1 MLLLCSMAAASTD
14 LRPFFEAASAG
25 AQQLAATLECKD
37 ENDACPSWAAAGEC
51 TNNAGFMHATCRKA
65 CERCELSGVDAHDA
79 LEIATYAARNL
90 HAGCTAA
97 DPVLPCAASADRL
110 AAVLAVAQQ
119 QSHGKSLQR
128 FLEALAFEINADS
141 ASQVMT
147 AAPGIFIPAVT
158 LTAGTDAGTDATR
171 AASVGQ
177 PAATVNHVHVT
188 LSDGGQMP
196 SVGLGTWL
204 TVGQACYDLVVS
216 GLRAGLRHI
225 DTSENYQNH
234 EEIGRAMADSGV
246 LRSEIFLA
254 DKLSF
259 PQSYSAEGVRKSV
272 GEALR
277 KMKTEYID
285 LYMLHSIGPSTA
297 ARHEAWREMV
307 ALQKEGTL
315 RHIGVSNFG
324 TAELRELKASFPDA
338 PPVTLQ
344 AKYSPYHRGRTGNA
358 AGEDFLTASSELG
371 VVITAYCPLNDWPS
385 KLKAVDDHHVAAIAA
400 RLGKTPA
407 QVILRWG
414 VQLGLAMLTRSS
426 KPERLEQ
433 AANLDF
439 EISEPEM
446 ARISG
451 LAWFALSP
459 TNGVPATVLDT
470 FGVVA
475 RDEKAYKHVPR
486 SLATFDAPIKACDMA
501 WNLIA
506 ENNKKAEL

>member
-1 MLLLCSMAAASTD
+1 MSKAFLTLSILLCSPTAATSD
-14 LRPFFEAASAG
+14 LRPFSASAG
-25 AQQLAATLECKD
+25 AQQLAAMLECKD
-37 ENDACPSWAAAGEC
+37 ENDGCPSWAAAGEC
-51 TNNAGFMHATCRKA
+51 KNNAGFMHSTCRKA

-97 DPVLPCAASADRL
+97 DPTSTAASADRL

-119 QSHGKSLQR
+119 QSHGKALQR
-128 FLEALAFEINADS
+128 FLEALAFEIKADS
-141 ASQVMT
+141 ASQIMKN
-147 AAPGIFIPAVT
+147 A
-158 LTAGTDAGTDATR
+158 AGTFEFAVPTEATR
-171 AASVGQ
+171 AVSVGK
-177 PAATVNHVHVT
+177 PAAQIRAKHIT

-204 TVGQACYDLVVS
+204 TVGQACHDLVAS

-225 DTSENYQNH
+225 DTSENYANH
-234 EEIGRAMADSGV
+234 EEIGRALADSSV
-246 LRSEIFLA
+246 PRSEIFLA

-259 PQSYSAEGVRKSV
+259 PESYSSAGVRKSV

-277 KMKTEYID
+277 KMRTEYID
-285 LYMLHSIGPSTA
+285 LYMLHSVGPSVA

-324 TAELRELKASFPDA
+324 TDELRELKASFPDA

-344 AKYSPYHRGRTGNA
+344 SKYSPYHRGRTGNA
-358 AGEDFLTASSELG
+358 GGEDFLSKSSELG
-371 VVITAYCPLNDWPS
+371 VVVTAYCPLNDWPS
-385 KLKAVDDHHVAAIAA
+385 KLKAVEDAHVAAIAA

-426 KPERLEQ
+426 RPERLQQ
-433 AANLDF
+433 AAQLDF
-439 EISEPEM
+439 EISEEDM
-446 ARISG
+446 ARLSG

-459 TNGVPATVLDT
+459 ANRVPATVLDT
-470 FGVVA
+470 FGVRA
-475 RDEKAYKHVPR
+475 RDELTYKHVPR

-501 WNLIA
+501 WNLLA
-506 ENNKKAEL
+506 ETTKKVEL